1 MPETPDMA
9 QLYADAMDDVME
21 TYKDARRQVTKET
34 NRPLE
39 GEPATPAERAVFNQ
53 RLLLDDTFLGG
64 YFDELSARFQVPP
77 GRVPRRLAE
86 AILRAAREE
95 PDGG

>member
-1 MPETPDMA
+1 MPDAPDFA
-9 QLYADAMDDVME
+9 QLYGDAMDEVAE

-39 GEPATPAERAVFNQ
+39 GEPTTPAERAAFNQ
-53 RLLLDDTFLGG
+53 RLLLDDTFLAGH
-64 YFDELSARFQVPP
+64 FDELAARFQVPP
-77 GRVPRRLAE
+77 GGVPRRLAE